1 MTLANLSILQTNL
14 INEPYSV
21 AVHLALSQRLKSLR
35 YPDLAAG
42 YAYKALLLI
51 DEVLEDSGEYHEQA
65 FEAAQNFLKSPGD
78 DLADAVAGLTLQ
90 DKGSEQPKGISN
102 DRIMALASGPWREIA
117 YRLLVQALIDCGC
130 LRSAM
135 DLCSRGLQTL
145 KDVPNVDSSKL
156 EELAVLM
163 QQKACCHL
171 KEKDG
176 TVDFESLPT
185 SEWPEQS
192 YVRRE
197 LYPWND
203 YEPDRLSEA
212 SLQTMNLEMHK
223 VAPKLEVRVTELPVL
238 SPDHNNSD
246 QRGLTRFWRHL
257 SACTYYSS
265 CGFVILTIHGNL
277 SASENTST
285 IKQLGVF
292 ASEDL
297 APGEII
303 LDETSVLTA
312 NNRLNDTLCDACSS
326 DLPELNSITATNTVS
341 CAECDTAIFCSQQCH
356 DLAQATY
363 HAALCNRSVE
373 SIAKDVAPTE
383 AASALYTLLLL
394 RTLAMAETQDVHPL
408 DLPEV
413 KYIWGDFTN
422 HPLPP
427 DSASTTTTTTAP
439 SPSSS
444 SPSPPSSSS
453 DPFHHHPRTLPFTF
467 AANILLPLHMLSQL
481 DIDPFAHAAR
491 YDVWVFNTLYAKF
504 RGTASA
510 RLTGARGRGSV
521 ARGPEVGAVHPSWC
535 LANHSCDPNV
545 GWEWGGSVRFVVRG
559 ERKRWT
565 RRRRGKD
572 KNKAGIRKGEE
583 ILGHY
588 CDVDLPVHD
597 RREWAAGALGG
608 HCLCERCKWESHETD
623 V

>member
-117 YRLLVQALIDCGC
+117 FTGDSHFILPQLYRLLVQALIDCGC

-246 QRGLTRFWRHL
+246 Q
-257 SACTYYSS
+257 
-265 CGFVILTIHGNL
+265 

-341 CAECDTAIFCSQQCH
+341 SSN
-356 DLAQATY
+356 ATT
-363 HAALCNRSVE
+363 SP
-373 SIAKDVAPTE
+373 KPPTTPP
-383 AASALYTLLLL
+383 SA
-394 RTLAMAETQDVHPL
+394 
-408 DLPEV
+408 
-413 KYIWGDFTN
+413 
-422 HPLPP
+422 
-427 DSASTTTTTTAP
+427 TAP
-439 SPSSS
+439 SN
-444 SPSPPSSSS
+444 PSPK
-453 DPFHHHPRTLPFTF
+453 T
-467 AANILLPLHMLSQL
+467 
-481 DIDPFAHAAR
+481 
-491 YDVWVFNTLYAKF
+491 
-504 RGTASA
+504 
-510 RLTGARGRGSV
+510 
-521 ARGPEVGAVHPSWC
+521 
-535 LANHSCDPNV
+535 
-545 GWEWGGSVRFVVRG
+545 
-559 ERKRWT
+559 
-565 RRRRGKD
+565 
-572 KNKAGIRKGEE
+572 
-583 ILGHY
+583 
-588 CDVDLPVHD
+588 
-597 RREWAAGALGG
+597 
-608 HCLCERCKWESHETD
+608 
-623 V
+623 